1 MLSAFFDCCRCGS
14 KCRVAQLSDSSTFQ
28 LTMGTYFDN
37 TINLQIA
44 MITLISVDL
53 TISKLR
59 TIKNAINSNQMV
71 DYMIQIATITEELCV
86 DVRNSYFCYIRREK

>member
-14 KCRVAQLSDSSTFQ
+14 KCQVAQLSNSPTFR

-37 TINLQIA
+37 AINFQIA

-53 TISKLR
+53 TTSKPR
-59 TIKNAINSNQMV
+59 MIKVALNSNLMV
-71 DYMIQIATITEELCV
+71 DCMIQIVTITEE
-86 DVRNSYFCYIRREK
+86 

>member
-1 MLSAFFDCCRCGS
+1 MLSAYFDCCRCGS
-14 KCRVAQLSDSSTFQ
+14 KCQVAPLSNSAMFRH
-28 LTMGTYFDN
+28 TMGTYFDN
-37 TINLQIA
+37 TINFKIA
-44 MITLISVDL
+44 MIKLISVDL

-59 TIKNAINSNQMV
+59 TIKNAINSNLTV